1 MSYGHDVETQVLR
14 WFQQVADGTT
24 VTEVSDLEMVSQ
36 PTVSRAL
43 SRLEDEVGAPLL
55 RRHGR
60 TLRLT
65 HAGAAF
71 KHHVD
76 AVIHHLDDGLAAV
89 QQLVDPET
97 GLVSLRF
104 QASLGTWLVPDLVGS
119 FRSGHPGTRFDLKA
133 KPDERVAAVPPEV
146 DLELTTLR
154 PTGRDHQWVPLAT
167 EPLRLLVPDDDPLAG
182 QTRTSLAAVTD
193 AQFVMIHPAS
203 RLRRETEELCR
214 RAGFEPEVALV
225 ADDLPTIRGY
235 VAAGLGVAVVPSLWE
250 GTGELTTGRVRYL
263 GLTDDGASR
272 EIGMVWA
279 TERRLLPAADL
290 FRRHVAARARSG
302 QLPAPLALSRV
313 GRA

>member
-1 MSYGHDVETQVLR
+1 MR

-76 AVIHHLDDGLAAV
+76 AVIHHLDDALAAV
-89 QQLVDPET
+89 QQLVEPET
-97 GLVSLRF
+97 GLVSLQF

-119 FRSGHPGTRFDLKA
+119 FRSSHPAIRFDLKA
-133 KPDERVAAVPPEV
+133 NSDERVYSVRPRGEV
-146 DLELTTLR
+146 DLELTTMR
-154 PTGRDHQWVPLAT
+154 PTGPEYRWLYLAT

-182 QTRTSLAAVTD
+182 QVQTSLEAVAD
-193 AQFVMIHPAS
+193 AHFVMIHPAS
-203 RLRRETEELCR
+203 LLRGQTEDLCR
-214 RAGFEPEVALV
+214 LAGFEPEVALV

-235 VAAGLGVAVVPSLWE
+235 VAAGLGVAVVPALWE
-250 GTGELTTGRVRYL
+250 TTGEPASGRVRYL
-263 GLTDDGASR
+263 TLTDEGASR

-279 TERRLLPAADL
+279 TDRRFLPAADL
-290 FRRHVAARARSG
+290 FRQHVAGRARAGR
-302 QLPAPLALSRV
+302 LPSPIAVEQRD
-313 GRA
+313 R